1 MQRLRKAQDK
11 VVQLTLVLEKMNI
24 KTIKLLIVVCL
35 FGSAGMLAWLYQTP
49 LIDKLSTIIPSLQ
62 YLYLTEDEVLIKKYS
77 NEEPIMLSW
86 EALIPPTE
94 REIIQQFQAPTAVNI
109 AEQILLSLNAS
120 TNEAYRDA
128 MFSTNVV
135 KEQLGKLSTISGF
148 IVPLEL
154 ASQQQLSSFFLVP
167 YFGACIHYP
176 PPPPNQMIFVR
187 VNGNMKV
194 PDINAAYSVTGILK
208 QGLYE
213 DVVGTSAYQ
222 FDLVSIK
229 PFSGQPDDFRQH
241 DTPTL

>member
-1 MQRLRKAQDK
+1 
-11 VVQLTLVLEKMNI
+11 MNI
-24 KTIKLLIVVCL
+24 KTIKFIIVVCL
-35 FGSAGMLAWLYQTP
+35 LWSVGILAWHFKTP
-49 LIDKLSTIIPSLQ
+49 LMNRISILIPSVH
-62 YLYLTEDEVLIKKYS
+62 YTYLTEDQVLIKQYNKKK
-77 NEEPIMLSW
+77 PTILSW

-94 REIIQQFQAPTAVNI
+94 RDIIKQFQTPTAVNI

-120 TNEAYRDA
+120 TNTAYRDA

-135 KEQLGKLSTISGF
+135 EDKLGQLSTISGF

-176 PPPPNQMIFVR
+176 PPPPNQMIFIR
-187 VNGNMKV
+187 VHGNMEM

-213 DVVGTSAYQ
+213 DVLGTSAYQ
-222 FDLVSIK
+222 FDLISIK
-229 PFSGQPDDFRQH
+229 PFSGQPDDFREH
-241 DTPTL
+241 DGQTR